1 MFNYL
6 YKIIITFL
14 FSIVIISNSYS
25 NEIDC
30 SKFEKLSAK
39 FIECNAKK
47 LKEKINEDFEDT
59 KKNINENELTK
70 KLKKFKNS
78 KTLSDLGEN

>member
-47 LKEKINEDFEDT
+47 LKEKINEDIKNT

>member
-14 FSIVIISNSYS
+14 FSIVIIPNSFS

-39 FIECNAKK
+39 FIECNTNK
-47 LKEKINEDFEDT
+47 LKKKVNENFKSS
-59 KKNINENELTK
+59 KKNIEESELTK

>member
-47 LKEKINEDFEDT
+47 LKENINEDIEDT

-78 KTLSDLGEN
+78 KTLSDLGKN

>member
-1 MFNYL
+1 MFNFF

-47 LKEKINEDFEDT
+47 LKEKINEDIKDT

>member
-47 LKEKINEDFEDT
+47 LKEKINEDIEDI

>member
-14 FSIVIISNSYS
+14 FSIVIISNSHS

-39 FIECNAKK
+39 FIQCNAKK
-47 LKEKINEDFEDT
+47 LKENINEDIEDT

>member
-14 FSIVIISNSYS
+14 FSIVIISNTYS

-47 LKEKINEDFEDT
+47 LKEKINEDIKDT

>member
-47 LKEKINEDFEDT
+47 LKEKINKDIKDT
-59 KKNINENELTK
+59 KKNVNENELTK

>member
-30 SKFEKLSAK
+30 SKFEKLSVK

-47 LKEKINEDFEDT
+47 LKEKINED
-59 KKNINENELTK
+59 INENELTK

>member
-47 LKEKINEDFEDT
+47 LKEKINEDIKDT

>member
-47 LKEKINEDFEDT
+47 LKEKINEDIKDT

-78 KTLSDLGEN
+78 KTLSDIGKN

>member
-47 LKEKINEDFEDT
+47 LKEKINEDIEDT

>member
-47 LKEKINEDFEDT
+47 LKRKINEDIKDT

-78 KTLSDLGEN
+78 KTLSDIGKN

>member
-47 LKEKINEDFEDT
+47 LKEKINEDIKDT

-78 KTLSDLGEN
+78 KTLSDLGDN

>member
-47 LKEKINEDFEDT
+47 LKEKINDNIKDT

-78 KTLSDLGEN
+78 KTLSDLGKN

>member
-6 YKIIITFL
+6 YKIIITSL

-47 LKEKINEDFEDT
+47 LKEKINEDIEDT

>member
-47 LKEKINEDFEDT
+47 LKEKINDD
-59 KKNINENELTK
+59 INENELTK

>member
-6 YKIIITFL
+6 YKIIITSL

-47 LKEKINEDFEDT
+47 LKEKINEDIKDT

-78 KTLSDLGEN
+78 KTLSDFGEN

>member
-47 LKEKINEDFEDT
+47 LKGKINENIKDT

>member
-1 MFNYL
+1 MYNYL
-6 YKIIITFL
+6 YKIIITSL
-14 FSIVIISNSYS
+14 FTIVIISNSYS

-47 LKEKINEDFEDT
+47 LIGKINEDIKDT

>member
-39 FIECNAKK
+39 FIQCNAKK
-47 LKEKINEDFEDT
+47 LKENINEDIEDT

>member
-6 YKIIITFL
+6 YKIIITSL

-47 LKEKINEDFEDT
+47 LKEKINEDIKDT

>member
-47 LKEKINEDFEDT
+47 LKEKINEDIKDT

-78 KTLSDLGEN
+78 KTLSDFGEN

>member
-1 MFNYL
+1 MLNYL

-14 FSIVIISNSYS
+14 FSIIVISNSYS
-25 NEIDC
+25 NEINC
-30 SKFEKLSAK
+30 NQFEKLSAK

-47 LKEKINEDFEDT
+47 LKEKLNQDFGNT
-59 KKNINENELTK
+59 KENLSENELTK

-78 KTLSDLGEN
+78 KTLSDLGKN

>member
-47 LKEKINEDFEDT
+47 LKEKINEDIKDT
-59 KKNINENELTK
+59 KKK
-70 KLKKFKNS
+70 Y
-78 KTLSDLGEN
+78 

>member
-47 LKEKINEDFEDT
+47 LKEKINDD
-59 KKNINENELTK
+59 INENELTK

-78 KTLSDLGEN
+78 KTLSDLGKN

>member
-14 FSIVIISNSYS
+14 FSIVIISNSHS

-47 LKEKINEDFEDT
+47 LKEKINEDIKDT